1 MDAKTLQGI
10 VYLVLL
16 CAGGAGL
23 WIFILYQILGRAR
36 RRIAELETE
45 HARLEREFAAR
56 EVERET
62 QGMKDAELL
71 EDVTDLFARR

>member
-1 MDAKTLQGI
+1 MDGKTLQGI

-23 WIFILYQILGRAR
+23 WIFILYQILGRTR
-36 RRIAELETE
+36 RRAAELETE
-45 HARLEREFAAR
+45 RARLERERAVR

-62 QGMKDAELL
+62 RGMKDEELL

>member
-23 WIFILYQILGRAR
+23 WIFILYKILGRAR
-36 RRIAELETE
+36 QRIAELETE
-45 HARLEREFAAR
+45 HARLERELAVR
-56 EVERET
+56 EVALET
-62 QGMKDAELL
+62 QSMKDEELL
-71 EDVTDLFARR
+71 EDVADLFARR